1 MHYSPMH
8 DFPMTPLACLLLHD
22 PPKVSIGS
30 DAVLIAEEY
39 IKTGVKTKTSS
50 IETISEVYGAQAV
63 VISVDPRRVYVSSP
77 EATARHTIKTV
88 RWPWPAAPSKKSKSK
103 KSKIIFFPKNRD
115 FGPSARSMPPTPP
128 PIPPSIPPSITP
140 SIPHAHCAGASLPH
154 APAPCCRE

>member
-103 KSKIIFFPKNRD
+103 KSKIIFFPQKPRFWAIGAID
-115 FGPSARSMPPTPP
+115 ATDATTDPTIDPTIDHTIDPSCPLRGRFFAPRTCPM
-128 PIPPSIPPSITP
+128 
-140 SIPHAHCAGASLPH
+140 LP
-154 APAPCCRE
+154 